1 MVVAALWLNAFSPY
15 VGPLAGRVGGTF
27 GSDFSVFIGL
37 FVGGVIYWL
46 LASRSVRADAEATPA
61 TADV

>member
-1 MVVAALWLNAFSPY
+1 MWLNAFNSTALSY
-15 VGPLAGRVGGTF
+15 VGPLSSRND

-46 LASRSVRADAEATPA
+46 LARGTVRAEGEATPA
-61 TADV
+61 VAAA